1 MFGKS
6 SQTHGWHDGEQSHSP
21 ASFLEDH
28 VSDCGISYAHMSPLL
43 DWSPSPQGKN
53 CLSPSFRLPITHRK
67 SSGLEIENPLTESTR
82 ASSCLKDSQSL
93 LNIL

>member
-1 MFGKS
+1 MFGNS

-43 DWSPSPQGKN
+43 YWSPPKG
-53 CLSPSFRLPITHRK
+53 RTV
-67 SSGLEIENPLTESTR
+67 
-82 ASSCLKDSQSL
+82 SL
-93 LNIL
+93 LFSFYHARGELRTGG